1 MIDRRRAAAD
11 KNPRAS
17 DRPRIEP
24 VSSDSR
30 SLARSARA
38 SPTIAA
44 GARGVYVCKCSAE
57 FVLSRI
63 MHRTATGSRRPA
75 ELPTDKM
82 DRWRCMTNN
91 PVMRNAPSNAAVS
104 ARRSCESLER
114 SSRQLHHCQ
123 LHSVANFPPRFSPA
137 FRPLPTFRASLGT
150 ALPPGARADRSNLDC
165 VGSVRRCE
173 SLRSPLP
180 SVESIAANEP
190 SRRQRRIPHL
200 LGEKRVPLPLT
211 VFSLN

>member
-63 MHRTATGSRRPA
+63 MHRTATGSRRPT

-137 FRPLPTFRASLGT
+137 FRPLPPTLRASLGT
-150 ALPPGARADRSNLDC
+150 RCRRGLEPI
-165 VGSVRRCE
+165 VRTLIAWE
-173 SLRSPLP
+173 LRSPLQ
-180 SVESIAANEP
+180 SIAANEP